1 MYDKDR
7 MTILTVNSG
16 TEDLLQS
23 GCCDSHRDAV
33 SAEQAA
39 LLWHLHILEREAAR
53 IFVTASSTFGVCRG
67 YKPKMFQIYSLLL
80 PRQTVLLSEVPD
92 ARSVS
97 LKLIESWT
105 TVGRELEL
113 EVFPGLTDQVAVR
126 KVKYFS
132 FSLPAATEVPGM
144 G

>member
-1 MYDKDR
+1 MS

-16 TEDLLQS
+16 TEYLLQT
-23 GCCDSHRDAV
+23 GRCDSHHDAV
-33 SAEQAA
+33 CAEQAA
-39 LLWHLHILEREAAR
+39 LLRNLHILEREAAR
-53 IFVTASSTFGVCRG
+53 IFVTQSSTFGVGRG
-67 YKPKMFQIYSLLL
+67 NKPKMLQIYSILL
-80 PRQTVLLSEVPD
+80 PRQTILLSEVPD
-92 ARSVS
+92 AISFS

-113 EVFPGLTDQVAVR
+113 EVVPGLTDQVAVR

>member
-1 MYDKDR
+1 
-7 MTILTVNSG
+7 
-16 TEDLLQS
+16 
-23 GCCDSHRDAV
+23 
-33 SAEQAA
+33 
-39 LLWHLHILEREAAR
+39 
-53 IFVTASSTFGVCRG
+53 
-67 YKPKMFQIYSLLL
+67 MFQIYSLLL

-92 ARSVS
+92 AISVS

-105 TVGRELEL
+105 TVGGELEL

-132 FSLPAATEVPGM
+132 FSLPAATEVPGV